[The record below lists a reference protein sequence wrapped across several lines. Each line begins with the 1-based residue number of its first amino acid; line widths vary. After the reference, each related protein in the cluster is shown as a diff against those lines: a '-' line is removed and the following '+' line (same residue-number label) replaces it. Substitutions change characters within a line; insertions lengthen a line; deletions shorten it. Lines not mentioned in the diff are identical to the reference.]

1 MTDGNH
7 APGEKFININ
17 ESIDL
22 NFWCDELNLK
32 KDELMTIVEE
42 VGPVV
47 HDVRLFIAKRLLIN
61 WPSAY

>member
-7 APGEKFININ
+7 GHDKLINVK

-32 KDELMTIVEE
+32 TDELMDIVKE

-47 HDVRLFIAKRLLIN
+47 HDVRLFIAKRLLLS